1 MLFSFLY
8 MCIAVGDTIIKRER
22 VGIPFTSL
30 TVSHFCASPKPGPGF
45 PILYVVDFVCVF
57 SELRREM
64 IVCFVDTGGI
74 VNHHCLNFLLVI

>member
-1 MLFSFLY
+1 

-64 IVCFVDTGGI
+64 LFVLLILVGLLTIIV
-74 VNHHCLNFLLVI
+74 